1 MLNVLCSFYFLC
13 LGLLLGSF
21 YNVCIYRIP
30 REESVVF
37 PPSHC
42 TSCNTKL
49 KPLDLVPVFSYVFL
63 KGRCRYCREKIS
75 PRYAL
80 IELFTGIIFLV
91 LYLNYGLS
99 FDFLKYIVLVSFLIV
114 IGMIDYDTTDVYS
127 VTTYSAIAI
136 GIIFILINYFMGFE
150 FKSYIYGGI
159 LAGGII
165 AVIILLTRGM
175 GWGDFEIALMCGLYL
190 GLGNSIVLLF
200 SSFIIGGAA
209 GAFLILTKRKTK
221 NDYIPFGPSIAA
233 AALFTMFFGERII
246 SFYI

>member
-1 MLNVLCSFYFLC
+1 MSVLYSIYFLC

-42 TSCNTKL
+42 TTCNTRL
-49 KPLDLVPVFSYVFL
+49 RPLDLVPVLSYVFL
-63 KGRCRYCREKIS
+63 KGRCRYCSDKIS

-80 IELFTGIIFLV
+80 IELFTGIAFLWLFLTYGFTVECIKYTV
-91 LYLNYGLS
+91 L
-99 FDFLKYIVLVSFLIV
+99 ISFLII

-127 VTTYSAIAI
+127 ITTYSGIAV
-136 GIIFILINYFMGFE
+136 GIIFILVNYFMGLQV
-150 FKSYIYGGI
+150 KSYIYGGI
-159 LAGGII
+159 LAGGTIALII
-165 AVIILLTRGM
+165 IFTGGM

-190 GLGNSIVLLF
+190 GFEKSIVLLF
-200 SSFIIGGAA
+200 SSFIIGGVV
-209 GAFLILTKRKTK
+209 GVFLILTKKKTK
-221 NDYIPFGPSIAA
+221 NDYIPFGPSIAS
-233 AALFTMFFGERII
+233 AALFSLLFGERII

>member
-1 MLNVLCSFYFLC
+1 MNVLYSLYFLC

-30 REESVVF
+30 REESVAF
-37 PPSHC
+37 PPSNC
-42 TSCNTKL
+42 TSCNTRL
-49 KPLDLVPVFSYVFL
+49 KPLDLVPVLSYVFL

-80 IELFTGIIFLV
+80 VELFTGIAFLW
-91 LYLNYGLS
+91 LFLTYGITVEC
-99 FDFLKYIVLVSFLIV
+99 LKYIVLISFLIV

-127 VTTYSAIAI
+127 ITTYSGIAF
-136 GIIFILINYFMGFE
+136 GVIFILINYFMGFE

-159 LAGGII
+159 LAAATIALII
-165 AVIILLTRGM
+165 IFTGGM

-190 GLGNSIVLLF
+190 GFEKSIVLLF
-200 SSFIIGGAA
+200 SSFIIGGVV
-209 GAFLILTKRKTK
+209 GAFLILTKKKTK
-221 NDYIPFGPSIAA
+221 NDYIPFGPSIAS
-233 AALFTMFFGERII
+233 AALFTLLFGERII